1 MTFNLQDEPLSVSAA
16 DFFFSSDFARRF
28 GFGVPSAA
36 AAAAWLDLGSSEVV
50 LRAAPADSPNRM
62 PREAG
67 LERLPLRAA
76 AAGRHSSVCTATS
89 CSCSLGDL
97 ERGCEGGS
105 SVTASGE
112 RRFSPAPT
120 DLEEVDAV
128 EG

>member
-1 MTFNLQDEPLSVSAA
+1 MTFNLQDEPLSTSAA
-16 DFFFSSDFARRF
+16 DFFFSSDLARRF
-28 GFGVPSAA
+28 GFGISSA

-50 LRAAPADSPNRM
+50 LRAAPTDFPNRM

-67 LERLPLRAA
+67 LERLPLGAT
-76 AAGRHSSVCTATS
+76 AAGCHSSVCTATS

-97 ERGCEGGS
+97 ERGCKGGS

>member
-36 AAAAWLDLGSSEVV
+36 TDLLDLGSSEVV

-62 PREAG
+62 PRDAG

>member
-28 GFGVPSAA
+28 GFGVPS

-76 AAGRHSSVCTATS
+76 AAAGRHSSVCTATS

-105 SVTASGE
+105 SVAASGE

>member
-1 MTFNLQDEPLSVSAA
+1 MTFNLQYEPLSVSSA
-16 DFFFSSDFARRF
+16 DFFFSSDLARRF
-28 GFGVPSAA
+28 GVPS

-62 PREAG
+62 PRDAG

-76 AAGRHSSVCTATS
+76 AAGCHSSVCTATS